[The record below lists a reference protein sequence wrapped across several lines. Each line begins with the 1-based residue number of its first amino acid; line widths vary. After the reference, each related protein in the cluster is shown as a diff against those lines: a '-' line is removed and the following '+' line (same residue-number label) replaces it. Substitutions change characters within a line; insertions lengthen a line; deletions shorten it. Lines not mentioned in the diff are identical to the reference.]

1 MKTLAKSI
9 FFIILSFN
17 MISCMIQEPISV
29 AAPENNKTY
38 EIEYL
43 FEHDGCKMYRFMDKG
58 TYIYFS
64 NCNND
69 VTHVVNDSVQIRVI
83 DKSKRKLS
91 K

>member
-1 MKTLAKSI
+1 MKILVKSI
-9 FFIILSFN
+9 LFIIVTFN

-43 FEHDGCKMYRFMDKG
+43 FEHDGCKMYRFMDNG

-69 VTHVVNDSVQIRVI
+69 VTHHVNDSVQVRVI
-83 DKSKRKLS
+83 DKSKSQLTK
-91 K
+91 

>member
-1 MKTLAKSI
+1 MKTLIKECLAI
-9 FFIILSFN
+9 FVLLNLS
-17 MISCMIQEPISV
+17 SCMIQEPISV
-29 AAPENNKTY
+29 TAPENNNSY

-43 FEHDGCKMYRFMDKG
+43 FEHEGCKMYRFMDNG

-69 VTHVVNDSVQIRVI
+69 VTHVLNDSVQIRVI
-83 DKSKRKLS
+83 DKSNSQIS